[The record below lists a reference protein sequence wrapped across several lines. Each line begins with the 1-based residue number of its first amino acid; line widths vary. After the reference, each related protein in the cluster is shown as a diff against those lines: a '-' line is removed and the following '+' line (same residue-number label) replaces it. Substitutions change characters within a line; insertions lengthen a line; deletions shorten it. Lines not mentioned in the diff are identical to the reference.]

1 MADDSTSV
9 IVHHPIEAAISTS
22 GPAPGPGPGVTA
34 SVTRDALRPL
44 SAQLRDMAIR
54 LGNEQ
59 VRLSEMMAM
68 FQGRTLYV
76 LLIILALPFLLPVPL
91 PFLSTPFGVVI
102 ALTGLRI
109 ALRRKAWIPSG
120 LASREVPAGF
130 LPRLLV
136 AAGRITSWLE
146 RLARPRWISAANL
159 RRFHRLSGA
168 LIACGGLLL
177 LLPIPVPFTNFFP
190 ASAIVLL
197 ATASLRRDG
206 LCLVAGSVLLAFALC
221 FIGGLCLGG
230 VEAASGLW
238 K

>member
-1 MADDSTSV
+1 MAV
-9 IVHHPIEAAISTS
+9 
-22 GPAPGPGPGVTA
+22 
-34 SVTRDALRPL
+34 
-44 SAQLRDMAIR
+44 
-54 LGNEQ
+54 
-59 VRLSEMMAM
+59 
-68 FQGRTLYV
+68 FQGRTLNV

-109 ALRRKAWIPSG
+109 ALRRKAWIPAR

-130 LPRLLV
+130 LPRLLA
-136 AAGRITSWLE
+136 AAGRITGWLE

-159 RRFHRLSGA
+159 RGFHRLTGA
-168 LIACGGLLL
+168 LIAGGGLLL

-190 ASAIVLL
+190 ASAVVLL

-206 LCLVAGSVLLAFALC
+206 LCFVAGSGMLVLALC
-221 FIGGLCLGG
+221 FIGGLCVGG
-230 VEAASGLW
+230 VEAVNWFW